1 MFSLGP
7 SGDTLTLK
15 TTLKSILADATRIA
29 PSDNFS
35 LVGLHV
41 IRKHLRPNDS
51 NDQPQL
57 MAVTST
63 GARLYFSKHR
73 YMIGMDP
80 DTLQLVHVRLAPH
93 NLRHPPA
100 DPSSSFRGTKIGR
113 APV

>member
-7 SGDTLTLK
+7 SGGTLTLK
-15 TTLKSILADATRIA
+15 TTLKPADINRIV

-41 IRKHLRPNDS
+41 IRKHVRPNDS

-57 MAVTST
+57 IVVTSI

-73 YMIGMDP
+73 YMVGMDP
-80 DTLQLVHVRLAPH
+80 DPL
-93 NLRHPPA
+93 
-100 DPSSSFRGTKIGR
+100 
-113 APV
+113 